1 MVTMKEV
8 DIVKRVEE
16 EILLMVI
23 EGTRVVVMKV
33 I

>member
-1 MVTMKEV
+1 MVKMKEV

-16 EILLMVI
+16 EILMVD